1 MTTTMN
7 ENQSLKLIQEFL
19 DAWGR
24 ADVDKLMTIMSDDCV
39 YLASLGPEPGKTY
52 SGRENLR
59 QGFTEMTTTETEL
72 ETREGRIW
80 VSGDHAFAEWSYDET
95 GDDGLVVEIRGL
107 DVIHIVEGKIK
118 SIDAYR
124 KTT

>member
-1 MTTTMN
+1 
-7 ENQSLKLIQEFL
+7 
-19 DAWGR
+19 
-24 ADVDKLMTIMSDDCV
+24 MSDDCV

>member
-1 MTTTMN
+1 MN
-7 ENQSLKLIQEFL
+7 DSHNLKLIQEFL

-39 YLASLGPEPGKTY
+39 YLASLGPDPGKTY
-52 SGRENLR
+52 SGKENLR
-59 QGFTEMTTTETEL
+59 RGFTEMTANETEL

-80 VSGDHAFAEWSYDET
+80 VSGDHAFAEWSYDEA
-95 GDDGLVVEIRGL
+95 GDDSLVVEIRGL
-107 DVIHIVEGKIK
+107 DAIHIVEGKIK

-124 KTT
+124 KTS